1 MKVLLDLG
9 SQKTYLFNTVR
20 DFLELDTIS
29 KQNVQIKGSGETK
42 GHLKKLR
49 EFKFVLR
56 GCNGDML

>member
-1 MKVLLDLG
+1 M
-9 SQKTYLFNTVR
+9 R

-29 KQNVQIKGSGETK
+29 KQNVQIKASGETK